1 MYIAI
6 DVPITTDYL
15 EEFYEQSHSFG
26 YSKYIMLFLKGLG
39 IVAILTCFL
48 LVFLYSRTYNSMNL
62 IVAIIALLA
71 GLYLLFNENRV
82 KKKWIRKAKEEF
94 KKYPTNSWI
103 FEEDR
108 ITQITALSKSIL
120 AWEVFLSVKET
131 YKGLLFYQNE
141 LLALYIPKKCFKSLD
156 EVDAILE
163 HFDKQPT
170 VNVESLSNKKTLK
183 E

>member
-15 EEFYEQSHSFG
+15 EEFYEQSCSLG
-26 YSKYIMLFLKGLG
+26 YGKYIMLFLKVLG
-39 IVAILTCFL
+39 VVAILTCFL
-48 LVFLYSRTYNSMNL
+48 LLFLYSRTYDSMNL
-62 IVAIIALLA
+62 IVAIVALLS

-82 KKKWIRKAKEEF
+82 KKKWLKNTKENF
-94 KKYPTNSWI
+94 KQYPINSWI
-103 FEEDR
+103 FEEDH
-108 ITQITALSKSIL
+108 ITQTTALSKSIL

-131 YKGLLFYQNE
+131 YKGLLLYQNK
-141 LLALYIPKKCFKSLD
+141 LLAFYIPKKCFKSLE

-163 HFDKQPT
+163 HFDKHPT
-170 VNVESLSNKKTLK
+170 ILVESLKHKKTLK